1 MAKVPSR
8 DVEPTVKMF
17 GKISPATIMKSEVV
31 VSKKTLFTDKS
42 TLSQLK
48 SPSTSP
54 LLPLTMEQLQFLTN
68 KFDNFTKMSNQKAK
82 EVDSLLSNIQ

>member
-1 MAKVPSR
+1 
-8 DVEPTVKMF
+8 MF

-54 LLPLTMEQLQFLTN
+54 LLPLTMEQLQFSTN
-68 KFDNFTKMSNQKAK
+68 KFDSFTKMSNQKAK